1 MVRIEK
7 ERYVDGNYNA
17 VMDLQVSTTAELPDM
32 GDTIGLYTVAPG
44 SIAQIIQAD
53 SPTFVTLDDD
63 GTWYPEQS
71 DSSAS
76 SLNASLSMSPTLGK
90 AIADSKDDMIDLTE
104 DDIDRISD
112 ELEKAEEPDVTD
124 KIEKSILYPDEP
136 ELTEKEQP
144 EMKKSEPTEGGEGE

>member
-17 VMDLQVSTTAELPDM
+17 VLDLQVSTTAELPDI

-44 SIAQIIQAD
+44 SIAQIVQAD

-71 DSSAS
+71 DSSK
-76 SLNASLSMSPTLGK
+76 SLNMSAPKTSAQLGEGK
-90 AIADSKDDMIDLTE
+90 SVLVQ
-104 DDIDRISD
+104 D
-112 ELEKAEEPDVTD
+112 ELEETA
-124 KIEKSILYPDEP
+124 
-136 ELTEKEQP
+136 EKEQKKEYVESIEEP
-144 EMKKSEPTEGGEGE
+144 EQDGDDDERELL

>member
-17 VMDLQVSTTAELPDM
+17 VLDLQVSTTAELPDM

-44 SIAQIIQAD
+44 SIAQIVQAD

-71 DSSAS
+71 DSSN
-76 SLNASLSMSPTLGK
+76 SLNASLLSAPKNLGGEREE
-90 AIADSKDDMIDLTE
+90 ITD
-104 DDIDRISD
+104 
-112 ELEKAEEPDVTD
+112 EPDVTD

-144 EMKKSEPTEGGEGE
+144 EMKKSEPTEGGDDE

>member
-17 VMDLQVSTTAELPDM
+17 VLDLQVSTAAELPDM

-44 SIAQIIQAD
+44 SIAQIVQAD

-71 DSSAS
+71 DSSES
-76 SLNASLSMSPTLGK
+76 TLNASLSAPKSSAQLGEGK
-90 AIADSKDDMIDLTE
+90 SVLVQ
-104 DDIDRISD
+104 D
-112 ELEKAEEPDVTD
+112 ELEEPA
-124 KIEKSILYPDEP
+124 
-136 ELTEKEQP
+136 EKEQKKEFVESIEEP
-144 EMKKSEPTEGGEGE
+144 EKDGEDDDELL

>member
-17 VMDLQVSTTAELPDM
+17 ILDLQVSTTAELPDM

-44 SIAQIIQAD
+44 SIAQIVQAD

-71 DSSAS
+71 DSSK
-76 SLNASLSMSPTLGK
+76 SLNMSAPKTSAQLGK
-90 AIADSKDDMIDLTE
+90 GKSVLVQ
-104 DDIDRISD
+104 D
-112 ELEKAEEPDVTD
+112 ELEEPAVKEQKKEFVESIEEP
-124 KIEKSILYPDEP
+124 EKDGEDDDE
-136 ELTEKEQP
+136 LL
-144 EMKKSEPTEGGEGE
+144 

>member
-17 VMDLQVSTTAELPDM
+17 VLDLQVSTTAELPDM

-53 SPTFVTLDDD
+53 SPTFVTLDDS

-71 DSSAS
+71 DSSEN
-76 SLNASLSMSPTLGK
+76 SLNASLSAPKVSAQLG
-90 AIADSKDDMIDLTE
+90 E
-104 DDIDRISD
+104 G
-112 ELEKAEEPDVTD
+112 
-124 KIEKSILYPDEP
+124 KSVLVQDEP
-136 ELTEKEQP
+136 EEPAVKEQKKAFEESIEEP
-144 EMKKSEPTEGGEGE
+144 EEKDGEDDDELL

>member
-17 VMDLQVSTTAELPDM
+17 VLDLQVSTAAELPDM
-32 GDTIGLYTVAPG
+32 GGTIGLYTVAPG
-44 SIAQIIQAD
+44 SIAQIVQAN

-76 SLNASLSMSPTLGK
+76 TLNASLSAPKTSAQLG
-90 AIADSKDDMIDLTE
+90 E
-104 DDIDRISD
+104 G
-112 ELEKAEEPDVTD
+112 
-124 KIEKSILYPDEP
+124 KSVLVQDEP
-136 ELTEKEQP
+136 EINLDGGFEREEQPVKEQKKPFVESVEEP
-144 EMKKSEPTEGGEGE
+144 EQDGDDDERELL